1 MTFSQGKIRYSV
13 EKLKTAF
20 RKFYGRH
27 SDLVGKY
34 NISVSHML
42 QGLFDNNIW
51 SWFEVILWRVPHVG
65 QEMLTLSGTPDL
77 TPAGVHIHFL
87 PWVRSA
93 NFVCPWTI
101 LYGCWFWFVCLAE
114 SGFVVLTYCYLLWY
128 DNNNNISDEH
138 YYIDIN
144 RCNPKPV
151 QRTFDSEM
159 NIINDISPY
168 ILYILP

>member
-1 MTFSQGKIRYSV
+1 MYEIPSRDVPVMVSHDIKLFYSFSIFYQT
-13 EKLKTAF
+13 KLNHLYYQF
-20 RKFYGRH
+20 NQFLYWQLFYMAYNI
-27 SDLVGKY
+27 SKQNLVGKY

-51 SWFEVILWRVPHVG
+51 SWFEVELWWVPHVG

-77 TPAGVHIHFL
+77 TPTGVHIHFL

-114 SGFVVLTYCYLLWY
+114 SGFVVYLLLL
-128 DNNNNISDEH
+128 I
-138 YYIDIN
+138 
-144 RCNPKPV
+144 KL
-151 QRTFDSEM
+151 M
-159 NIINDISPY
+159 
-168 ILYILP
+168 